1 MGVLRDQ
8 YEKEVVPALMKKFNY
23 KSVMQVPRLEKVVIN
38 IGLGDTKENPKSL
51 ENAVNDLTLIT
62 GQKPVITKAKKAIA
76 AFKIREGI
84 NMGCKVTLRK
94 NKMYDFTYK
103 LFNVA
108 LPRVRDFRGL
118 STDSF
123 DGRGNYSMGIKEQ
136 LIFPEIEYDKVDK
149 IRGMDIIFVTT
160 AKTDEEARELYRKV
174 SNILNMDMCK
184 LCFETSMEEL
194 SKTENTQ
201 IAIATVSLSILEVLR
216 KRGIK
221 AKIATGLSLGEYV
234 ALMYSGILTIEDGM
248 KLLKQRGYL
257 MGNLVPD
264 EKYAMAAVIGL
275 KASIIEEMCNKKIME
290 GKFVV
295 PANYNYSG
303 QIVISGNE
311 ETIEECIEEF
321 KEKGAK
327 KVIKLK
333 TSGPFHTIKLQK
345 ASEEFAKCLQNV
357 QFNEPKVDIIKN
369 LDGRIY
375 SKEDNIN
382 QILEKH
388 IISPVRFDKAIDLMK
403 DIGIDAYVEIGPGKA
418 LSGFVKRELED
429 ANVYTLNNLDSLNKF
444 LENFE

>member
-1 MGVLRDQ
+1 MKLAFLFPGQGSQVVGMGKDI
-8 YEKEVVPALMKKFNY
+8 YDNY
-23 KSVMQVPRLEKVVIN
+23 
-38 IGLGDTKENPKSL
+38 
-51 ENAVNDLTLIT
+51 
-62 GQKPVITKAKKAIA
+62 
-76 AFKIREGI
+76 
-84 NMGCKVTLRK
+84 
-94 NKMYDFTYK
+94 
-103 LFNVA
+103 
-108 LPRVRDFRGL
+108 
-118 STDSF
+118 
-123 DGRGNYSMGIKEQ
+123 
-136 LIFPEIEYDKVDK
+136 
-149 IRGMDIIFVTT
+149 
-160 AKTDEEARELYRKV
+160 EEARELYRKV

-201 IAIATVSLSILEVLR
+201 IAIATVCLSILEVLR

-369 LDGRIY
+369 LDGIIY

>member
-1 MGVLRDQ
+1 MKLAFMFPGQGSQVVGMGKDI
-8 YEKEVVPALMKKFNY
+8 YDNY
-23 KSVMQVPRLEKVVIN
+23 
-38 IGLGDTKENPKSL
+38 
-51 ENAVNDLTLIT
+51 
-62 GQKPVITKAKKAIA
+62 
-76 AFKIREGI
+76 
-84 NMGCKVTLRK
+84 
-94 NKMYDFTYK
+94 
-103 LFNVA
+103 
-108 LPRVRDFRGL
+108 
-118 STDSF
+118 
-123 DGRGNYSMGIKEQ
+123 
-136 LIFPEIEYDKVDK
+136 
-149 IRGMDIIFVTT
+149 
-160 AKTDEEARELYRKV
+160 EEARELYRKV

-418 LSGFVKRELED
+418 LTGFVKK
-429 ANVYTLNNLDSLNKF
+429 S
-444 LENFE
+444 

>member
-1 MGVLRDQ
+1 MNIDKIKNANTKILGKNVIYYDEISSTQDIIRNLA
-8 YEKEVVPALMKKFNY
+8 EKHVENGTIVIADN
-23 KSVMQVPRLEKVVIN
+23 QVDGKGTKGRTWVSEKNKN
-38 IGLGDTKENPKSL
+38 ITMSL
-51 ENAVNDLTLIT
+51 IMYPN
-62 GQKPVITKAKKAIA
+62 
-76 AFKIREGI
+76 
-84 NMGCKVTLRK
+84 CKVE
-94 NKMYDFTYK
+94 K
-103 LFNVA
+103 LE
-108 LPRVRDFRGL
+108 G
-118 STDSF
+118 
-123 DGRGNYSMGIKEQ
+123 
-136 LIFPEIEYDKVDK
+136 
-149 IRGMDIIFVTT
+149 
-160 AKTDEEARELYRKV
+160 
-174 SNILNMDMCK
+174 
-184 LCFETSMEEL
+184 
-194 SKTENTQ
+194 
-201 IAIATVSLSILEVLR
+201 
-216 KRGIK
+216 
-221 AKIATGLSLGEYV
+221 
-234 ALMYSGILTIEDGM
+234 LTIEDGM

-295 PANYNYSG
+295 QANYNYSG

-388 IISPVRFDKAIDLMK
+388 IISPVRFDKAIDLMN
-403 DIGIDAYVEIGPGKA
+403 DIGIEAYVEIGPGKA

>member
-1 MGVLRDQ
+1 MKLGFVFPGQGSQFVGMGKDY
-8 YEKEVVPALMKKFNY
+8 YEKYECV
-23 KSVMQVPRLEKVVIN
+23 R
-38 IGLGDTKENPKSL
+38 
-51 ENAVNDLTLIT
+51 
-62 GQKPVITKAKKAIA
+62 
-76 AFKIREGI
+76 
-84 NMGCKVTLRK
+84 
-94 NKMYDFTYK
+94 
-103 LFNVA
+103 NV
-108 LPRVRDFRGL
+108 
-118 STDSF
+118 
-123 DGRGNYSMGIKEQ
+123 
-136 LIFPEIEYDKVDK
+136 YDKASQ
-149 IRGMDIIFVTT
+149 ILGFDI
-160 AKTDEEARELYRKV
+160 AKL
-174 SNILNMDMCK
+174 S
-184 LCFETSMEEL
+184 FEGPEEEL
-194 SKTENTQ
+194 NQTKNTQ
-201 IAIATVSLSILEVLR
+201 LAILVMSLAISELLKQNNIEAN
-216 KRGIK
+216 IS
-221 AKIATGLSLGEYV
+221 AGLSLGEYS
-234 ALMYSGILTIEDGM
+234 ALIYSNIISFEDGIKIVQKRGTYMQEYLPQGNWSMAAILGLDDNTIEE
-248 KLLKQRGYL
+248 
-257 MGNLVPD
+257 V
-264 EKYAMAAVIGL
+264 
-275 KASIIEEMCNKKIME
+275 CKKVTS
-290 GKFVV
+290 GFVV

>member
-1 MGVLRDQ
+1 MKLAFLFPGQGSQVVGMGKDI
-8 YEKEVVPALMKKFNY
+8 YDNY
-23 KSVMQVPRLEKVVIN
+23 
-38 IGLGDTKENPKSL
+38 
-51 ENAVNDLTLIT
+51 
-62 GQKPVITKAKKAIA
+62 
-76 AFKIREGI
+76 
-84 NMGCKVTLRK
+84 
-94 NKMYDFTYK
+94 
-103 LFNVA
+103 
-108 LPRVRDFRGL
+108 
-118 STDSF
+118 
-123 DGRGNYSMGIKEQ
+123 
-136 LIFPEIEYDKVDK
+136 
-149 IRGMDIIFVTT
+149 
-160 AKTDEEARELYRKV
+160 EEARELYRKV

-201 IAIATVSLSILEVLR
+201 IAIATVSLSIL
-216 KRGIK
+216 K

-369 LDGRIY
+369 LDGIIY